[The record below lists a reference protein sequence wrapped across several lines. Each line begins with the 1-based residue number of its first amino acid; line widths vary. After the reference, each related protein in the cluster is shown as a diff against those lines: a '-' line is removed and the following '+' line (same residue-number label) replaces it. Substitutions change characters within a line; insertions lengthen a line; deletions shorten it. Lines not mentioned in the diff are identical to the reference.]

1 MMETPMRTLPYA
13 YVLLLGLLVL
23 AALVSSQTLAV
34 LP

>member
-1 MMETPMRTLPYA
+1 MRTLPYA